1 MPYTKRIVI
10 HAGENGSGLSQCLN
24 YIENEEKTDHGLLK
38 SAYNCNLRFAEQ
50 EMQAVQAKFHN
61 EQDERV
67 AYHVVQSFDI
77 RDDITPEM
85 ANEIGLKLC
94 KEIYSD
100 YQCVVCTHIDRGHL
114 HNHIVINA
122 TNLSGRKLE
131 DRLANKKEG
140 LYGLRE
146 ASDQVAKEYGC
157 HVMDEMKTIG
167 RFKGK
172 NYDGTKDASY
182 EKSTVSWKSIII
194 DKIEKVKEET
204 NSLDELLENLALEGY
219 EIKRGKYISV
229 KPFGKERFTRLNKL
243 GEEYSEDAL
252 RQFYREKTR
261 NGDSYQFYFE
271 KIPDVHGSFS
281 SIKET
286 ATNSMIA
293 IKNSTKGL
301 AERDYYPKYYNSR
314 YKEKKRYNQLIKAL
328 DFLNEEKIYSYEDL
342 QNRIKETLVELEE
355 RQAEYEKQ
363 KSLTTEFLKNEP
375 LARIYLET
383 YNDFK
388 IYEEQVQLHSFEKI
402 EATEA
407 VLKHLQASEELGN
420 PELSEVREFL
430 SACTK
435 EKREANKQ
443 YSYIT
448 YLKSRMTELERIRGK
463 SLEMNGYVKGMSF
476 SNNMIDYSRTTD
488 DFYCVKLPYTK
499 QYVYLDKKSVAWSN
513 FEKRAVMYLIDDKN
527 YDLYDE
533 NNKKVDSVSGE
544 QLEMISKEGREQVK
558 EYYSSLNA
566 ESEKL

>member
-10 HAGENGSGLSQCLN
+10 HAGQNGNGLSQCLN

-50 EMQAVQAKFHN
+50 EMVAVQSKFHN

-77 RDDITPEM
+77 RDNITPEM

-94 KEIYSD
+94 KEIYTD
-100 YQCVVCTHIDRGHL
+100 YQCVVCTHVDRGHL
-114 HNHIVINA
+114 HNHIIINA

-146 ASDQVAKEYGC
+146 SSDRIAKSYGC
-157 HVMDEMKTIG
+157 HVMDEIKAIG

-172 NYDGTKDASY
+172 NYEGKNESSY
-182 EKSTVSWKSIII
+182 EKLTVSWKSIII
-194 DKIEKVKEET
+194 DKIEKVKAET

-219 EIKRGKYISV
+219 EIKRGKYIKV
-229 KPFGKERFTRLNKL
+229 KPFGKDRFTSLKEL
-243 GEEYSEDAL
+243 GEEYGEDAL

-261 NGDSYQFYFE
+261 NGVDYQFDFE
-271 KIPDVHGSFS
+271 KIPEIQGAFV
-281 SIKET
+281 SIKES

-293 IKNSTKGL
+293 IKNSTMNL
-301 AERDYYPKYYNSR
+301 AERDYCPKFYNNR
-314 YKEKKRYNQLIKAL
+314 YKEKKRYNQLIKEL
-328 DFLNEEKIYSYEDL
+328 DFLNAEEIYSYEDL
-342 QNRIKETLVELEE
+342 QNRIKETLSELEE
-355 RQAEYEKQ
+355 REASYEKQ

-375 LARIYLET
+375 LAKDYLET
-383 YNDFK
+383 YNEYK
-388 IYEEQVQLHSFEKI
+388 IYEEQVQLHGTEKV
-402 EATEA
+402 EPTEA
-407 VLKHLQASEELGN
+407 VLKHLQVSEELGN

-443 YSYIT
+443 YAYIT

-463 SLEMNGYVKGMSF
+463 SLELNGYIKGMSF
-476 SNNMIDYSRTTD
+476 SSNMIDESRSTD
-488 DFYCVKLPYTK
+488 TQYCVKLPYTK
-499 QYVYLDKKSVAWSN
+499 QYVYLNKKLVAWSN
-513 FEKRAVMYLIDDKN
+513 FEKRAVMYLVDDKF
-527 YDLYDE
+527 YDIYDE
-533 NNKKVDSVSGE
+533 NDKKIDSVSGE
-544 QLEMISKEGREQVK
+544 QLEIISKEGREQVK
-558 EYYSSLNA
+558 EYYSTLNT
-566 ESEKL
+566 ESEK

>member
-100 YQCVVCTHIDRGHL
+100 YQCVVCTHVDRGHL

-146 ASDQVAKEYGC
+146 ASDRVAKEYGC

-172 NYDGTKDASY
+172 NYDGTKDAIY

-229 KPFGKERFTRLNKL
+229 KPFGKDRFTRLHKL

-261 NGDSYQFYFE
+261 NGDSYQIYFE

-342 QNRIKETLVELEE
+342 QNRIKETLMELEE
-355 RQAEYEKQ
+355 RQVEYEKQ

-402 EATEA
+402 EPTEA

-448 YLKSRMTELERIRGK
+448 YLKSRMTELERIRGR

-513 FEKRAVMYLIDDKN
+513 FEKRAVMYLIDDKT

-533 NNKKVDSVSGE
+533 DDKKVDSVSGE
-544 QLEMISKEGREQVK
+544 QLEMISKEGREHVK
-558 EYYSSLNA
+558 EYYSSLNT